1 MTPAPVDLPHLPS
14 AELVVRLDDD
24 LNLVARVVELLIVLD
39 VPTPDITLTARN
51 GEALLTLTKLDLDAS
66 ALGVLE
72 RRVRQTAGSRCVE
85 ARAC

>member
-1 MTPAPVDLPHLPS
+1 MTSAPVDLPHLPS

-51 GEALLTLTKLDLDAS
+51 VEAVLTLTKLDLDVS

-85 ARAC
+85 VRAC